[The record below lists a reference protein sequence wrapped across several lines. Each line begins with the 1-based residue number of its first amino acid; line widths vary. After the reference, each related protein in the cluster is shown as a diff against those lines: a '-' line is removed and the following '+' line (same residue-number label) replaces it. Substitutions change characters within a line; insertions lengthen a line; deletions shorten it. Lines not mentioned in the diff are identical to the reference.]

1 MQSNETDKLSSG
13 ILKFSLLATG
23 IAGVVAEYILATLA
37 SYFLPDATV
46 QWTMIISIMLFSM
59 GIGSRISKVFI
70 KDLLDKFVFIEFTLS
85 LLVCFSASI
94 VFVSAGRTIYFGI
107 IIYTLSILIGLLIG
121 MEIPLVTRINE
132 RYEELRLNIA
142 SVMSWDYIGSLF
154 GGVFFV
160 FVGMPY
166 LGMTYTP
173 FVLGVLNFFVASI
186 IIFKLTPSLRYS
198 NTLKATF
205 AIILIIISIGCY
217 YAKEIIMF
225 GEQKNYKDKIVHV
238 SQSRY
243 QKIVITEK
251 EGYFWLFING
261 NQQLSSFDEWLYHEP
276 LVHPAMQITRK
287 REHILV
293 MGGGDG
299 CAVKEVLKYPEV
311 KSLTVIDLDSTM
323 INLAKKHPAL
333 LSMNKGSFDDKK
345 VAVHFQDAF
354 LFNEH
359 TSKKY
364 DVIIV
369 DLPDPRAI
377 DINKLYTKQFYE
389 KCYNLLNPTGILITQ
404 SGSPYFA
411 TKAFYCIE
419 KTFRSVGFN
428 TLPLHN
434 QVLTMGEWGWMI
446 GSKQLS
452 KNQMVDRLQHA
463 DISQLNTRWL
473 TPEALIQVASFGKPL
488 SDTTGIEVN
497 TLSNP
502 VLPSYYVRGNWN
514 LF

>member
-1 MQSNETDKLSSG
+1 MKNIDKLSSG

-59 GIGSRISKVFI
+59 GIGSRLSKYFVN
-70 KDLLDKFVFIEFTLS
+70 DLLDKFVFIEFLLS
-85 LLVCFSASI
+85 LLVSFSASI

-107 IIYTLSILIGLLIG
+107 IIYALSIMIGLLIG

-142 SVMSWDYIGSLF
+142 NVMSWDYIGSLF
-154 GGVFFV
+154 GGIFFV
-160 FVGMPY
+160 FIGMPY
-166 LGMTYTP
+166 LGMDYTP
-173 FVLGVLNFFVASI
+173 FALGILNFLVASVIVFRLGNSLKYRKLLKIAFVIVLGTIAVGSYFS
-186 IIFKLTPSLRYS
+186 
-198 NTLKATF
+198 
-205 AIILIIISIGCY
+205 
-217 YAKEIIMF
+217 KEIILF

-243 QKIVITEK
+243 QKIVITQK
-251 EGYFWLFING
+251 EGYYWLFING

-276 LVHPAMQITRK
+276 LVHPAMQLTGQK
-287 REHILV
+287 KHILV

-299 CAVKEVLKYPEV
+299 CAVKEVLKYNEV
-311 KSLTVIDLDSTM
+311 ESVTVIDLDSTM
-323 INLAKKHPAL
+323 INLSRRHPAL
-333 LSMNKGSFDDKK
+333 LAMNKGSFENEK
-345 VAVHFQDAF
+345 VQIHYQDAF

-359 TSKKY
+359 TDKKY
-364 DVIIV
+364 DLIIV

-377 DINKLYTKQFYE
+377 DINKLYTRQFY
-389 KCYNLLNPTGILITQ
+389 KKLNNLLTPSGILITQ
-404 SGSPYFA
+404 AGSPYFA

-419 KTFRSVGFN
+419 KTFQAAGFN

-446 GSKQLS
+446 GSKQLT
-452 KNQMVDRLQHA
+452 KEQMIDKLAHA
-463 DISQLNTRWL
+463 DVSNLNLRWMTNPSLQL
-473 TPEALIQVASFGKPL
+473 VSSFGKPL
-488 SDTTGIEVN
+488 SDTTGIEIN
-497 TLSNP
+497 TLSHP
-502 VLPSYYVRGNWN
+502 VLPSYYIRGNWN

>member
-1 MQSNETDKLSSG
+1 MKNVDKLSSG

-59 GIGSRISKVFI
+59 GIGSRLSKYLVN
-70 KDLLDKFVFIEFTLS
+70 DLLDKFVFIEFALS
-85 LLVCFSASI
+85 LLVSFSASI

-107 IIYTLSILIGLLIG
+107 IIYALSIMIGLLIG

-142 SVMSWDYIGSLF
+142 NVMSWDYIGSLF
-154 GGVFFV
+154 GGIFFV
-160 FVGMPY
+160 FIGMPY
-166 LGMTYTP
+166 LGMDYTP
-173 FVLGVLNFFVASI
+173 FTLGLLNFLVASVI
-186 IIFKLTPSLRYS
+186 VFRLGDSLKHKKL
-198 NTLKATF
+198 LKVAF
-205 AIILIIISIGCY
+205 VLVLAIISLGSY
-217 YAKEIIMF
+217 FSKEIIMF

-276 LVHPAMQITRK
+276 LVHPAMQIVGTK
-287 REHILV
+287 KDILI

-299 CAVKEVLKYPEV
+299 CAVKEVLKYKEV
-311 KSLTVIDLDSTM
+311 ESITVVDLDSTM
-323 INLAKKHPAL
+323 INLSRKHPAL
-333 LSMNKGSFDDKK
+333 LAMNQGSFEDEK
-345 VAVHFQDAF
+345 VQIHYQDAF

-359 TSKKY
+359 TDKKY
-364 DVIIV
+364 DLIIV

-377 DINKLYTKQFYE
+377 DINKLYTRQFYE
-389 KCYNLLNPTGILITQ
+389 KLHKLLTASGILITQ
-404 SGSPYFA
+404 AGSPYFA

-419 KTFRSVGFN
+419 KTFQSAGFN

-434 QVLTMGEWGWMI
+434 QVLTMGEWGWII

-452 KNQMVDRLQHA
+452 KKQMKHKLAHA
-463 DISQLNTRWL
+463 DLSNLNLRWMTNSSLQL
-473 TPEALIQVASFGKPL
+473 VCSFGKPL
-488 SDTTGIEVN
+488 GDTSGIQVN
-497 TLSNP
+497 TLSHP
-502 VLPSYYVRGNWN
+502 VLPSYYINGNWN
-514 LF
+514 IF

>member
-1 MQSNETDKLSSG
+1 MKDTDKLSSG

-59 GIGSRISKVFI
+59 GIGSRLSKYLVN
-70 KDLLDKFVFIEFTLS
+70 DLLDKFVIIEFTLS

-107 IIYTLSILIGLLIG
+107 IIYALSILIGLLIG

-173 FVLGVLNFFVASI
+173 FVLGLLNFLVASVI
-186 IIFKLTPSLRYS
+186 VFRLGSSLRFKNS
-198 NTLKATF
+198 LRIAF
-205 AIILIIISIGCY
+205 LFVLGLIALGSY
-217 YAKEIIMF
+217 FSKEIILF
-225 GEQKNYKDKIVHV
+225 GEQKNYKDKIIHI

-251 EGYFWLFING
+251 QGYSWLFING
-261 NQQLSSFDEWLYHEP
+261 HQQLSSFDEWLYHEP
-276 LVHPAMQITRK
+276 LVHPAMQLSGQK
-287 REHILV
+287 EHILV

-299 CAVKEVLKYPEV
+299 CAVKEILKYPEV
-311 KSLTVIDLDSTM
+311 KSVTVIDLDSTM
-323 INLAKKHPAL
+323 INMARKHPAL
-333 LSMNKGSFDDKK
+333 LAINKGSFENKK
-345 VAVHFQDAF
+345 VQVHYQDAF

-359 TSKKY
+359 TDKKY
-364 DVIIV
+364 DLILV

-377 DINKLYTKQFYE
+377 DVNKLYTRQFYE
-389 KCYNLLNPTGILITQ
+389 KLHDLLTPSGILITQ
-404 SGSPYFA
+404 AGSPYFA

-419 KTFRSVGFN
+419 KTFQSAGFH

-452 KNQMVDRLQHA
+452 KQQMINKLNHVDL
-463 DISQLNTRWL
+463 SGLKLRWL
-473 TPEALIQVASFGKPL
+473 TPSAIKQVYSFGKPL
-488 SDTTGIEVN
+488 SDTSGIEIN
-497 TLSNP
+497 TLANP
-502 VLPSYYVRGNWN
+502 VLPNYYNNGNWN